1 MLIREFIGE
10 ATQVW
15 SKSGKSSV
23 RKYRCTSGVRKGRVM
38 ASPAACSKP
47 LNVSKSK
54 SFKQTRSTKAPTMKF
69 KSKIAKKS
77 NPASNRNIRLNKSVK
92 PKAKSR
98 RKVR

>member
-1 MLIREFIGE
+1 MLIRELTE

-15 SKSGKSSV
+15 SKSGKTSV
-23 RKYRCTSGVRKGRVM
+23 RKDRCTSGVRKGRVM

-47 LNVSKSK
+47 LDITKSK
-54 SFKQTRSTKAPTMKF
+54 SFKQTRSTQAPTMKF

-92 PKAKSR
+92 PKSKSR

>member
-1 MLIREFIGE
+1 MRK
-10 ATQVW
+10 
-15 SKSGKSSV
+15 SKAKKRTPSPDPRYGDSLVTLFVNNLMMDGK
-23 RKYRCTSGVRKGRVM
+23 
-38 ASPAACSKP
+38 
-47 LNVSKSK
+47 KSK

-92 PKAKSR
+92 PKSKSR